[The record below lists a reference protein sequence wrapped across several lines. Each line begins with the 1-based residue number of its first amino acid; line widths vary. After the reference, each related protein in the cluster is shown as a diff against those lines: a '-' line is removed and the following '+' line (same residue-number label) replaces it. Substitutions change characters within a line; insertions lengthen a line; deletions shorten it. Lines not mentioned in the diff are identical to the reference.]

1 MSDCNDLIGL
11 QYGWGYAPGD
21 GTGMTDCFQLVCEVR
36 RRLGLT
42 DYAPEFDWAYRT
54 YSEETFPRTRLI
66 RWLMERCNRTTE
78 PAPGDVVLFGGA
90 TAMGAV
96 TAERGAI
103 FLAGGQRV
111 AHLPV
116 VPSTVNLFRPRL

>member
-11 QYGWGYAPGD
+11 PYGFGCRPGD

-36 RRLGLT
+36 RRLGLR
-42 DYAPEFDWAYRT
+42 DYAPEFDWVYRS
-54 YSEETFPRTRLI
+54 YSEETFSRIRLI

-78 PAPGDVVLFGGA
+78 PVPGDVVLFGGA
-90 TAMGAV
+90 TAMGVV

-103 FLAGGQRV
+103 FLAGGKRV
-111 AHLPV
+111 ARLPS
-116 VPSTVNLFRPRL
+116 VPSTVNLFRPRP